1 LKMIWGMTANN
12 IGGLKFNRSDNE
24 TNPSDQNLELSTG
37 LSWQPSWGP
46 VRMLYAIDL
55 RDLTMKHADDTIAS
69 QIKALIASGSVST
82 LELNLGFFQLIQE
95 QAHLQFVPDSIRD
108 ILPMDLSSIPSYFFV
123 FSTFKLQFTKRKL
136 AKKLEIGLTN
146 ERSSK

>member
-1 LKMIWGMTANN
+1 MLMT
-12 IGGLKFNRSDNE
+12 
-24 TNPSDQNLELSTG
+24 P
-37 LSWQPSWGP
+37 
-46 VRMLYAIDL
+46 
-55 RDLTMKHADDTIAS
+55 IAS

-82 LELNLGFFQLIQE
+82 LELNSGFFQLIQE

-136 AKKLEIGLTN
+136 ATKLEIGLTN